1 MVVSSE
7 ISQPKRET
15 IPVYTKVSHGK
26 NQDSIN
32 PQQLID
38 KHPLMTQCKS
48 CINAEEIIHIQLGH
62 DIE

>member
-1 MVVSSE
+1 M
-7 ISQPKRET
+7 
-15 IPVYTKVSHGK
+15 SHGK